1 MKRKCCQ
8 CYTFYRKP
16 SLVLLVESIITQ
28 SLIILQGSSMSSA
41 DSVKNEVF
49 HQISQLLENK
59 SLTVTDDMALIG
71 GDSVLD
77 SMKLVELC
85 LALEDKAADMGFE
98 FDWTSDAAM
107 SRSRS
112 MFRTAGS
119 LATEFISQME
129 AKK

>member
-1 MKRKCCQ
+1 MSH
-8 CYTFYRKP
+8 T
-16 SLVLLVESIITQ
+16 ESVN
-28 SLIILQGSSMSSA
+28 S
-41 DSVKNEVF
+41 EVF
-49 HQISQLLENK
+49 RQISQLLENK
-59 SLTVTDDMALIG
+59 SLKVTDDMKLIG
-71 GDSVLD
+71 DESVLD

-85 LALEDKAADMGFE
+85 LTLEDKAADMGFE

-119 LATEFISQME
+119 LAAEFVSQME

>member
-1 MKRKCCQ
+1 M
-8 CYTFYRKP
+8 
-16 SLVLLVESIITQ
+16 Q
-28 SLIILQGSSMSSA
+28 ST
-41 DSVKNEVF
+41 DSVKKEVF
-49 HQISQLLENK
+49 NQITQLLEGEL
-59 SLTVTDDMALIG
+59 LTVTDAMPLIG
-71 GDSVLD
+71 GESVLD

-85 LALEDKAADMGFE
+85 LALEDKASEMGFE

-119 LATEFISQME
+119 LATEFIIQME

>member
-1 MKRKCCQ
+1 MFS
-8 CYTFYRKP
+8 T
-16 SLVLLVESIITQ
+16 
-28 SLIILQGSSMSSA
+28 GSA
-41 DSVKNEVF
+41 KFEVF
-49 HQISQLLENK
+49 NQITLLLEDK
-59 SLTVTDDMALIG
+59 SLTITDDMPLIG
-71 GDSVLD
+71 GEGVLD

-85 LALEDKAADMGFE
+85 LALEDKASEMGFE

-119 LATEFISQME
+119 LAVEFINQME

>member
-1 MKRKCCQ
+1 
-8 CYTFYRKP
+8 
-16 SLVLLVESIITQ
+16 
-28 SLIILQGSSMSSA
+28 MSA
-41 DSVKNEVF
+41 TDSVKSEVF
-49 HQISQLLENK
+49 SQISQLLENK
-59 SLTVTDDMALIG
+59 SLKVTDDMPLIG
-71 GDSVLD
+71 GESVLD

-119 LATEFISQME
+119 LASEFISQME

>member
-1 MKRKCCQ
+1 
-8 CYTFYRKP
+8 
-16 SLVLLVESIITQ
+16 
-28 SLIILQGSSMSSA
+28 MSA
-41 DSVKNEVF
+41 TESVKAEVLN
-49 HQISQLLENK
+49 QISQLLENK
-59 SLTVTDDMALIG
+59 SLTVTDDMPLIG
-71 GDSVLD
+71 GESVLD

-107 SRSRS
+107 SRSRG

-119 LATEFISQME
+119 LASEFISQME

>member
-1 MKRKCCQ
+1 
-8 CYTFYRKP
+8 
-16 SLVLLVESIITQ
+16 
-28 SLIILQGSSMSSA
+28 MSA
-41 DSVKNEVF
+41 TDSVKSEVF
-49 HQISQLLENK
+49 SQILQLLENK
-59 SLTVTDDMALIG
+59 SLTVTDDMPLIG
-71 GDSVLD
+71 GDNVMD

>member
-1 MKRKCCQ
+1 M
-8 CYTFYRKP
+8 P
-16 SLVLLVESIITQ
+16 LAEI
-28 SLIILQGSSMSSA
+28 
-41 DSVKNEVF
+41 VKSEVF
-49 HQISQLLENK
+49 SQIAQLLEDK
-59 SLTVTDDMALIG
+59 TLSVTEEVPLIG

-129 AKK
+129 AEK

>member
-1 MKRKCCQ
+1 MS
-8 CYTFYRKP
+8 TN
-16 SLVLLVESIITQ
+16 ESHK
-28 SLIILQGSSMSSA
+28 SA
-41 DSVKNEVF
+41 VF
-49 HQISQLLENK
+49 SQISQLLENN
-59 SLTVTDDMALIG
+59 SLTVTDDMPLIG
-71 GDSVLD
+71 SDSVLD

-85 LALEDKAADMGFE
+85 LALEDKAADIGFD

-119 LATEFISQME
+119 LAAEFFSQME

>member
-1 MKRKCCQ
+1 
-8 CYTFYRKP
+8 
-16 SLVLLVESIITQ
+16 
-28 SLIILQGSSMSSA
+28 MSA
-41 DSVKNEVF
+41 TESVKAEVF
-49 HQISQLLENK
+49 NQISQLLENK
-59 SLTVTDDMALIG
+59 SLVVTDDMPLIG
-71 GDSVLD
+71 SESVLD

-85 LALEDKAADMGFE
+85 LALEDMAAEIGFE

-119 LATEFISQME
+119 LAAEFISQMD